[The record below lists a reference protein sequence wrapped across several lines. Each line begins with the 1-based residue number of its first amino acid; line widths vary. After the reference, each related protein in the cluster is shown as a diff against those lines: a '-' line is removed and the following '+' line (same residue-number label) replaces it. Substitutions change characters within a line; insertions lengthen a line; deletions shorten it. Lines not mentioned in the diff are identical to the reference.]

1 MTTIRALAAAI
12 FAASIALSGT
22 VQAQSAPAVAKPMAG
37 DAMSQDCCAKPVRKH
52 DHGAEK
58 GTPTPT
64 ATAAPSTAAAAA
76 SEPAAAAS
84 SAKKPGH
91 NHSTF
96 HKTM

>member
-1 MTTIRALAAAI
+1 MTTIRILSAAI

-22 VQAQSAPAVAKPMAG
+22 VQAQSAPAASMPMAG
-37 DAMSQDCCAKPVRKH
+37 GTMSHDCAKPIRKH

-58 GTPTPT
+58 GTPTPM
-64 ATAAPSTAAAAA
+64 ATSAPCAVAAAA

-84 SAKKPGH
+84 SAKKSGH
-91 NHSTF
+91 DHSKF